1 MGSFRKI
8 QGSYLNIK
16 SHPAWG
22 VQYAESLPIKYLIK
36 IDILQNSL
44 IDILL
49 FSKFF
54 LAISIIMITSVCK
67 STLVRSLK
75 RTPYGANNIYLIH
88 SYHSMT
94 DISSQDAWWLT
105 PLMLTELGLVRGQG
119 AHFPNKWAG
128 KTQPRSATKDAKP
141 TPTARPGRSKRTGG
155 TRRRERGTAGATSLK
170 R

>member
-22 VQYAESLPIKYLIK
+22 VQYAESLPIKYFIK
-36 IDILQNSL
+36 IDILQNFL

-67 STLVRSLK
+67 STLK
-75 RTPYGANNIYLIH
+75 RTPFGANNIYLIH

-105 PLMLTELGLVRGQG
+105 RLMLTELGLVRGQG

-128 KTQPRSATKDAKP
+128 KTQPRIATKDAKP

-155 TRRRERGTAGATSLK
+155 TRRRERGTAGATYWK